1 VVTVRPFRG
10 RIQGPAGS
18 AELAGMSAPLLAAV
32 LIVRDETGMLP
43 GCLASL
49 AGLADEIHVHDTG
62 STDGTAELAQHLGA
76 TVTRGDWDDDFGAA
90 RNQAAAASDATWVL
104 ALDADHRVAGATPGA
119 LRELL
124 TRATTDALR
133 VEVADAH
140 HANPYRQH
148 ETRLYRPAA
157 VRFSGRVHE
166 KLIRPD
172 GQAADRSAVPTAWLS
187 LSHLGHATAADRLRR
202 ADRNLALGRRMLGEL
217 PGADRER
224 IAGVLLALG
233 RDCVAAEQWQAGADT
248 FELLRETFPGT
259 AEWVQA
265 TDGLARLVLA
275 QGHDRACLV
284 LAGQLRDAG
293 AAPSYCDW
301 LAAQALAQLG
311 DPDGAAVLLSGVT
324 EIVDT
329 AGRRRDPALLHRLAT
344 MIDSLIAQRA

>member
-1 VVTVRPFRG
+1 
-10 RIQGPAGS
+10 
-18 AELAGMSAPLLAAV
+18 MSPSLVAAA
-32 LIVRDETGMLP
+32 LIVRDEAGMLP
-43 GCLASL
+43 DCLASL
-49 AGLADEIHVHDTG
+49 AGVVDEIHVHDTG
-62 STDGTAELAQHLGA
+62 STDGTPELAEHLGA
-76 TVTRGDWDDDFGAA
+76 TVTRGGWDDDFGAA
-90 RNQAAAASDATWVL
+90 RNQAAAAISAPWVL
-104 ALDADHRVAGATPGA
+104 ALDADHRVTTAHPGA
-119 LRELL
+119 LRDLL

-140 HANPYRQH
+140 HANPYRQR

-172 GQAADRSAVPTAWLS
+172 GQAADRSPVPTTWLA
-187 LSHLGHATAADRLRR
+187 LSHRGHATAADRLRR
-202 ADRNLALGRRMLGEL
+202 AERNLTLGHRMLDEL
-217 PGADRER
+217 TAGTDRER

-233 RDCVAAEQWQAGADT
+233 RDCVAAERRQAGADT
-248 FELLRETFPGT
+248 FELVREMFPGT

-275 QGHDRACLV
+275 QGHDQACLF

-293 AAPSYCDW
+293 AAPAYCDW

-329 AGRRRDPALLHRLAT
+329 AGRHRDPATLRELSA
-344 MIDSLIAQRA
+344 MIDSLRALT